1 MKKKMR
7 GEIADLDAK
16 VEEGFVAGAKQAD
29 AVTLKMKGEIA
40 DLGGKVEEGFLAGA
54 KQEDVETL
62 KIDLGKVRED
72 MKKEF
77 QTINDTLGP
86 LLSAQK
92 TSPEATAI
100 SEDHQTPSIK

>member
-1 MKKKMR
+1 MMRHALEKKIEVTAKKSELKIQKEVAAMKDTM
-7 GEIADLDAK
+7 E
-16 VEEGFVAGAKQAD
+16 
-29 AVTLKMKGEIA
+29 GEIA